1 MNEISQSASA
11 SAKGQVGVVNV
22 EGGLSFS
29 LNPEFKA
36 SGFVGRFLSP
46 RKARRSAEA
55 AKEINNAVAE
65 SMATYMSLSPTVSPE
80 RAYLMAM
87 TGLMFTERQADN
99 LLDILNSAS
108 ESAKGGAD
116 PSAIPDIARDRI
128 LRGACEADDESV
140 RSMWERLIM
149 GELEQ
154 PGAYTKRAMSILS
167 DMSRDE
173 ALIFSKLCSTS
184 IFTNPQSNR
193 SLVAVLRKDNAGGT
207 YNDGLIKVEDLD
219 TLSSLGLI
227 TTMTWPTHHL
237 QGDQLVLIEVNG
249 QILPMRNPS
258 GEAKSIVFSQMR
270 YLKEG
275 LILSAL
281 CEVGSYEHLPQIV
294 DEVITASGLVNS
306 V

>member
-87 TGLMFTERQADN
+87 TGLMFTERQANN

-108 ESAKGGAD
+108 ESAKDGAD
-116 PSAIPDIARDRI
+116 PSAIPDMARDRI
-128 LRGACEADDESV
+128 IRGACEADDESV

-184 IFTNPQSNR
+184 IYVNPR
-193 SLVAVLRKDNAGGT
+193 GDRTLTAVLRRDVSGDT
-207 YNDGLIKVEDLD
+207 YNDGLLSLEDLD

-227 TTMTWPTHHL
+227 TTMTWRTMHLSGGQLGIVEVGGQLLPTK
-237 QGDQLVLIEVNG
+237 
-249 QILPMRNPS
+249 NPS
-258 GEAKSIVFSQMR
+258 DTERSISFSQTR

-275 LILSAL
+275 LILSTL
-281 CEVGSYEHLPQIV
+281 CEVGSFEHLPQIV
-294 DEVITASGLVNS
+294 NEVIAASGLVNS